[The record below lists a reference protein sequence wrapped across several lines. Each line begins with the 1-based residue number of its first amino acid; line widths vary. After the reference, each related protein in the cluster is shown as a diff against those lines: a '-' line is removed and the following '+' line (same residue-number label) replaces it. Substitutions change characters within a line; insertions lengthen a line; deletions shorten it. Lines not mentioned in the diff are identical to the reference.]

1 MQKLLQHCL
10 ALSAEVASRDLHFI
24 PEQDDVLVMRR
35 LMDSRM
41 ELLFTLAHT
50 QFEQFSRY
58 LKFQAHLQL
67 GVRLLQCGQ
76 FQYREPGY
84 ECYLRCSFVP
94 TPRGE
99 SIVIRIL
106 DQSAIRNY
114 EQLTPLTADQQALAN
129 ISHLQQGLVIFS
141 GPTGVGKTTTL
152 YALMEHCKHLGRSIV
167 SLEDPVERQL
177 YGVTQI
183 QIHEASGVS
192 YESAL
197 QTTLRHDPDVIVI
210 GEIRSEHVMKIAK
223 RAALTGH
230 LVIATLHS
238 GSVQQC
244 FERLRDLG
252 VNNHELEATLR
263 FISTQQLVVTGEN
276 VYGVY
281 EYLES
286 EQIGAWFAGEE
297 VRYERMA
304 EKVAQVLTKTNC
316 L

>member
-1 MQKLLQHCL
+1 MQQLLEHCL
-10 ALSAEVASRDLHFI
+10 ALSAEVSSRDLHFI
-24 PEQDDVLVMRR
+24 PEHEEVLVLRR
-35 LMDSRM
+35 LMDTRM
-41 ELLFTLAHT
+41 ELLFTLPHER
-50 QFEQFSRY
+50 FEQFSRY
-58 LKFQAHLQL
+58 LKFQANLQL

-76 FQYREPGY
+76 FHYQEQGY

-114 EQLTPLTADQQALAN
+114 EQLTPIWEDQQALAN
-129 ISHLQQGLVIFS
+129 ISQLQQGLVIFS

-152 YALMEHCKHLGRSIV
+152 YALMEHCKQLGRSIV
-167 SLEDPVERQL
+167 SLEDPVERQM
-177 YGVTQI
+177 YGITQI

-210 GEIRSEHVMKIAK
+210 GEIRSEHVMKMAK

-238 GSVQQC
+238 GSVRQC

-252 VNNHELEATLR
+252 MNNHELEATLR
-263 FISTQQLVVTGEN
+263 FISTQQLIVQN
-276 VYGVY
+276 QKVYGVY

-286 EQIGAWFAGEE
+286 DQLEQWFSGTEVPYVRLAQKTEQIFT
-297 VRYERMA
+297 
-304 EKVAQVLTKTNC
+304 QTNC
-316 L
+316 I

>member
-1 MQKLLQHCL
+1 MQKLLRHCL
-10 ALSAEVASRDLHFI
+10 TLSAEVSSRDLHFI
-24 PEQDDVLVMRR
+24 PEQDEVLVMRR
-35 LMDSRM
+35 LMDTRM
-41 ELLFTLAHT
+41 ELLFTMNHER
-50 QFEQFSRY
+50 FEQFSRY
-58 LKFQAHLQL
+58 LKFQANLQL

-76 FQYREPGY
+76 FHYDDAAY

-114 EQLTPLTADQQALAN
+114 EQLTPIKTDQQALAN
-129 ISHLQQGLVIFS
+129 ISRLQQGLVIFS

-152 YALMEHCKHLGRSIV
+152 YALMEHCKQLGRSIV
-167 SLEDPVERQL
+167 SLEDPVERQI
-177 YGVTQI
+177 YGITQI

-210 GEIRSEHVMKIAK
+210 GEIRSEHVMKMAK

-230 LVIATLHS
+230 LVIATVHS
-238 GSVQQC
+238 GSVHQC

-252 VNNHELEATLR
+252 VTNHELEATLR
-263 FISTQQLVVTGEN
+263 FISTQQLVVNDEH
-276 VYGVY
+276 VYGIY

-286 EQIGAWFAGEE
+286 EQLETWFTGVE
-297 VRYERMA
+297 VEYVRLA
-304 EKVAQVLTKTNC
+304 EKMEQVFTQTNHI
-316 L
+316 